1 LIKSL
6 QKLVQLY
13 LLLQQQLRTFSLK
26 MQKLSPI
33 EVNEICDELG
43 ENYPK
48 SIEQVHGGDIHNAWR
63 IEFSNKKLFLKRN
76 IRNKKFLEFEKYCL
90 QNLRK
95 YINQEN
101 LVIPEV
107 IAYKNIKNIEILLI
121 EWIDMHN
128 FDQKKLGKGLGELHL
143 KSAESNPKMF
153 GFPVEGFIGTTDQK
167 KGLED
172 NWIDCFLNLRIIP
185 QLLSLKS
192 RILDKEIINKVKE
205 KIKSELLNHKPINSL
220 VHGDLWSGNAGID
233 KSGKGV
239 IFDPASWW
247 ADNEVDIAMTKL
259 FGGFR
264 KEFYEEYYRIFP
276 IKEGFEKRIII
287 YNFYHIL
294 NHANMFG
301 GGYLKQVKDYVKAIL
316 NM

>member
-1 LIKSL
+1 
-6 QKLVQLY
+6 
-13 LLLQQQLRTFSLK
+13 

-33 EVNEICDELG
+33 EVNEICSELG
-43 ENYPK
+43 ETYPK
-48 SIEQVHGGDIHNAWR
+48 SIEQVHGGDIHSAWQ
-63 IEFSNKKLFLKRN
+63 IEFSNKKFFLKKN

-153 GFPVEGFIGTTDQK
+153 GVPGEGFIGTIDQK

-172 NWIDCFLNLRIIP
+172 NWIDCFINLRIMP
-185 QLLSLKS
+185 QLSILKNNY
-192 RILDKEIINKVKE
+192 LDNETIKKLKE
-205 KIKSELLNHKPINSL
+205 KIKTELLNHEPINAL
-220 VHGDLWSGNAGID
+220 VHGDLWSGNAGMD

-247 ADNEVDIAMTKL
+247 ADNEVDIAMTRL

-264 KEFYEEYYRIFP
+264 KEFYEEYHRIFP
-276 IKEGFEKRIII
+276 IKNGFEKRIII

-301 GGYLKQVKDYVKAIL
+301 GGYLKQVQDYVKAIL

>member
-1 LIKSL
+1 
-6 QKLVQLY
+6 
-13 LLLQQQLRTFSLK
+13 

-33 EVNEICDELG
+33 EINEICKELG

-48 SIEQVHGGDIHNAWR
+48 RIEQVHGGDIHSAWR
-63 IEFSNKKLFLKRN
+63 IEFSNKKFFLKRN

-95 YINQEN
+95 YINQAN

-107 IAYKNIKNIEILLI
+107 ISYKNIKNTEILLI

-128 FDQKKLGKGLGELHL
+128 SDQKKLGKGLGELHL

-192 RILDKEIINKVKE
+192 RILDKETINKVKE
-205 KIKSELLNHKPINSL
+205 KIKSELLNHKPINTL
-220 VHGDLWSGNAGID
+220 VHGDLWSGNAGMD
-233 KSGKGV
+233 KNGKGV

-247 ADNEVDIAMTKL
+247 ADNEVEIAMTKL

-264 KEFYEEYYRIFP
+264 KEFYEEYHRIFP
-276 IKEGFEKRIII
+276 IKIGFEKRFII

-301 GGYLKQVKDYVKAIL
+301 GGYLNQVEDYVKAIL

>member
-1 LIKSL
+1 
-6 QKLVQLY
+6 
-13 LLLQQQLRTFSLK
+13 
-26 MQKLSPI
+26 MQKLSHI
-33 EVNEICDELG
+33 EINEICEELG
-43 ENYPK
+43 ETYPK
-48 SIEQVHGGDIHNAWR
+48 SIEPVHGGDIHSAWR
-63 IEFSNKKLFLKRN
+63 IEFSTKKLFLKRN

-107 IAYKNIKNIEILLI
+107 IAYKNLKNIEILLI

-128 FDQKKLGKGLGELHL
+128 FNQTKLGKGLGELHL

-167 KGLED
+167 KGFED

-185 QLLSLKS
+185 QLLILKS
-192 RILDKEIINKVKE
+192 SSLDKEIINKVKE
-205 KIKSELLNHKPINSL
+205 KIKSELLNHKPINAL
-220 VHGDLWSGNAGID
+220 VHGDLWSGNAGMD
-233 KSGKGV
+233 NSGKGV

-264 KEFYEEYYRIFP
+264 KEFYEAYHRVFP
-276 IKEGFEKRIII
+276 IKNGFEKRIII

-301 GGYLKQVKDYVKAIL
+301 GGYLKQVKDYVNAIL

>member
-1 LIKSL
+1 
-6 QKLVQLY
+6 
-13 LLLQQQLRTFSLK
+13 

-33 EVNEICDELG
+33 EINEICEELG
-43 ENYPK
+43 ETYPK

-192 RILDKEIINKVKE
+192 RILDEEIINKVKE
-205 KIKSELLNHKPINSL
+205 KIQSELLNHKPINAL
-220 VHGDLWSGNAGID
+220 VHGDLWSGNAGMD
-233 KSGKGV
+233 KNGKGV

-264 KEFYEEYYRIFP
+264 KEFYEEYHRIFP
-276 IKEGFEKRIII
+276 IKNGFEKRIII

-301 GGYLKQVKDYVKAIL
+301 GGYLNQVEDYVKAIL
-316 NM
+316 KM

>member
-1 LIKSL
+1 
-6 QKLVQLY
+6 
-13 LLLQQQLRTFSLK
+13 

-33 EVNEICDELG
+33 EVSEICNELG
-43 ENYPK
+43 EAYPK
-48 SIEQVHGGDIHNAWR
+48 SIEQVHGGDIHSAWQ

-76 IRNKKFLEFEKYCL
+76 DRDEKFLEFEKYCL

-95 YINQEN
+95 YINKKN
-101 LVIPEV
+101 ILVPEV

-121 EWIDMHN
+121 EWIDMQN
-128 FDQKKLGKGLGELHL
+128 FDQKKLGKGLGEMHL
-143 KSAESNPKMF
+143 NANESNPKMF
-153 GFPVEGFIGTTDQK
+153 GYPVEGFIGITNQK
-167 KGLED
+167 KGWEN
-172 NWIDCFLNLRIIP
+172 NWVDCFLNIRIIP
-185 QLLSLKS
+185 QLLILKS
-192 RILDKEIINKVKE
+192 KILDETTINKLTE
-205 KIKSELLNHKPINSL
+205 KIKAELLNHKPINTL
-220 VHGDLWSGNAGID
+220 VHGDLWSGNVGID

-264 KEFYEEYYRIFP
+264 QEFYEEYHKIFP
-276 IKEGFEKRIII
+276 IKKGFEKRIII

-294 NHANMFG
+294 NHANMFCG
-301 GGYLKQVKDYVKAIL
+301 LYFNQVKDYVKVIL

>member
-1 LIKSL
+1 
-6 QKLVQLY
+6 
-13 LLLQQQLRTFSLK
+13 

-33 EVNEICDELG
+33 EINEICEELG
-43 ENYPK
+43 EKYPK

-95 YINQEN
+95 FISQEN

-192 RILDKEIINKVKE
+192 RILDEEIINKVKE
-205 KIKSELLNHKPINSL
+205 KIQSELLNHKPINAL

-233 KSGKGV
+233 KNGKGV

-264 KEFYEEYYRIFP
+264 KEFYEEYHRIFP
-276 IKEGFEKRIII
+276 IKNGFEKRIII

-301 GGYLKQVKDYVKAIL
+301 GGYLNQVEDYVKAIL
-316 NM
+316 KM

>member
-1 LIKSL
+1 
-6 QKLVQLY
+6 
-13 LLLQQQLRTFSLK
+13 

-33 EVNEICDELG
+33 EINEICEELG
-43 ENYPK
+43 ETYPK

-185 QLLSLKS
+185 QLLILKS
-192 RILDKEIINKVKE
+192 TTLDKEIINKVKE
-205 KIKSELLNHKPINSL
+205 KIKSELLNHKPINAL
-220 VHGDLWSGNAGID
+220 VHGDLWSGNAGMD
-233 KSGKGV
+233 KNGKGV

-264 KEFYEEYYRIFP
+264 KEFYEEYHRIFP
-276 IKEGFEKRIII
+276 IKNGFEKRIII

-301 GGYLKQVKDYVKAIL
+301 GGYLNQVEDYVKAIL

>member
-1 LIKSL
+1 
-6 QKLVQLY
+6 
-13 LLLQQQLRTFSLK
+13 

-33 EVNEICDELG
+33 EINEICEELG
-43 ENYPK
+43 ETYPK

-167 KGLED
+167 KGWED

-205 KIKSELLNHKPINSL
+205 KIKSELMNHKPIKTL
-220 VHGDLWSGNAGID
+220 VHGDLWSGNVGTD

-247 ADNEVDIAMTKL
+247 ADNGVDIAMTKL

-264 KEFYEEYYRIFP
+264 KEFYEEYHKIFP
-276 IKEGFEKRIII
+276 IKNGFEKRIII

-301 GGYLKQVKDYVKAIL
+301 GGYLNQVKDYVKAIL

>member
-1 LIKSL
+1 
-6 QKLVQLY
+6 
-13 LLLQQQLRTFSLK
+13 

-33 EVNEICDELG
+33 EINEICEELG
-43 ENYPK
+43 ETYPK

-185 QLLSLKS
+185 QLLILKS
-192 RILDKEIINKVKE
+192 TILDKEIINKVKE
-205 KIKSELLNHKPINSL
+205 KIKSELLNHKPINAL
-220 VHGDLWSGNAGID
+220 VHGDLWSGNAGMD
-233 KSGKGV
+233 KNGKGV

-264 KEFYEEYYRIFP
+264 KEFYEEYHRIFP
-276 IKEGFEKRIII
+276 IKNGFEKRIII

-301 GGYLKQVKDYVKAIL
+301 GGYLNQVEDYVKAIL

>member
-1 LIKSL
+1 
-6 QKLVQLY
+6 
-13 LLLQQQLRTFSLK
+13 

-33 EVNEICDELG
+33 EINEICEELG
-43 ENYPK
+43 EKYPK

-76 IRNKKFLEFEKYCL
+76 IRNKKFLKFEKYCL

-205 KIKSELLNHKPINSL
+205 KIKSELLNHKPINAL
-220 VHGDLWSGNAGID
+220 VHGDLWSGNAGMD
-233 KSGKGV
+233 KNGKGV

-259 FGGFR
+259 FGGFK
-264 KEFYEEYYRIFP
+264 KEFYEEYHRVFP
-276 IKEGFEKRIII
+276 IKNGFEKRIII

-301 GGYLKQVKDYVKAIL
+301 GGYSQQVKDYVKEIL
-316 NM
+316 HM

>member
-1 LIKSL
+1 
-6 QKLVQLY
+6 
-13 LLLQQQLRTFSLK
+13 

-33 EVNEICDELG
+33 EINEICEELG
-43 ENYPK
+43 ETYPK

-205 KIKSELLNHKPINSL
+205 KIKSELLNHKPINAL
-220 VHGDLWSGNAGID
+220 VHGDLWSGNAGMD
-233 KSGKGV
+233 KNGKGV

-264 KEFYEEYYRIFP
+264 KEFYEEYHKIFP
-276 IKEGFEKRIII
+276 IKNGIEKRIII

-301 GGYLKQVKDYVKAIL
+301 GGYINQVEDYVKAIL

>member
-1 LIKSL
+1 
-6 QKLVQLY
+6 
-13 LLLQQQLRTFSLK
+13 

-33 EVNEICDELG
+33 EINEICEELG
-43 ENYPK
+43 ETYPK
-48 SIEQVHGGDIHNAWR
+48 SIEQVHGGDIHSAWR

-192 RILDKEIINKVKE
+192 RILDKEITNKVKE
-205 KIKSELLNHKPINSL
+205 KIQSELLNHKPINAL
-220 VHGDLWSGNAGID
+220 VHGDLWSGNAGMD
-233 KSGKGV
+233 KNGKGV

-264 KEFYEEYYRIFP
+264 KEFYEEYHRIFP
-276 IKEGFEKRIII
+276 IKNGFEKRIII

-301 GGYLKQVKDYVKAIL
+301 GGYLNQVEDYVKAIL

>member
-1 LIKSL
+1 
-6 QKLVQLY
+6 
-13 LLLQQQLRTFSLK
+13 

-33 EVNEICDELG
+33 EINEICEELG
-43 ENYPK
+43 ETYPK

-101 LVIPEV
+101 LVIPKV

-205 KIKSELLNHKPINSL
+205 KIKSELLNHKPINAL
-220 VHGDLWSGNAGID
+220 VHGDLWSGNAGMD
-233 KSGKGV
+233 KNGKGV

-264 KEFYEEYYRIFP
+264 KEFYEEYHRIFP
-276 IKEGFEKRIII
+276 IKNGFEKRIII

-301 GGYLKQVKDYVKAIL
+301 GGYLNQVEDYIKAIL

>member
-1 LIKSL
+1 
-6 QKLVQLY
+6 
-13 LLLQQQLRTFSLK
+13 

-33 EVNEICDELG
+33 EINEICEELG
-43 ENYPK
+43 ETYPK
-48 SIEQVHGGDIHNAWR
+48 SIEQVHGGDIHSAWR
-63 IEFSNKKLFLKRN
+63 IEFSNKKLFLKKN

-205 KIKSELLNHKPINSL
+205 KIKSELLNHKPINAL
-220 VHGDLWSGNAGID
+220 VHGDLWSGNAGMD
-233 KSGKGV
+233 KNGKGV

-264 KEFYEEYYRIFP
+264 KEFYEEYHKIFP
-276 IKEGFEKRIII
+276 IKKGFEKRIII

>member
-1 LIKSL
+1 
-6 QKLVQLY
+6 
-13 LLLQQQLRTFSLK
+13 

-33 EVNEICDELG
+33 EINEICEELG
-43 ENYPK
+43 ETYPK

-205 KIKSELLNHKPINSL
+205 KIKSELLNHKPINAL
-220 VHGDLWSGNAGID
+220 VHGDLWSGNAGMD
-233 KSGKGV
+233 KNGKGV
-239 IFDPASWW
+239 LFDPASWW

-264 KEFYEEYYRIFP
+264 KEFYEEYHRIFP
-276 IKEGFEKRIII
+276 IKNGFEKRIII

-301 GGYLKQVKDYVKAIL
+301 GGYLNQVEDYVKAIL

>member
-1 LIKSL
+1 
-6 QKLVQLY
+6 
-13 LLLQQQLRTFSLK
+13 

-33 EVNEICDELG
+33 EVNEICEELG
-43 ENYPK
+43 ETYPK
-48 SIEQVHGGDIHNAWR
+48 SIEQVHGGDIHSAWR

-205 KIKSELLNHKPINSL
+205 KIKSELLNHKPINAL
-220 VHGDLWSGNAGID
+220 VHGDLWSGNAGMD

-264 KEFYEEYYRIFP
+264 KEFYEEYHRIFP
-276 IKEGFEKRIII
+276 IKNGFEKRIII

-301 GGYLKQVKDYVKAIL
+301 GGYLKQVEDYVNAIL

>member
-1 LIKSL
+1 
-6 QKLVQLY
+6 
-13 LLLQQQLRTFSLK
+13 

-33 EVNEICDELG
+33 EINEICEELG
-43 ENYPK
+43 EKYPK

-76 IRNKKFLEFEKYCL
+76 IRNEKFLEFEKYCL
-90 QNLRK
+90 QHLRK

-107 IAYKNIKNIEILLI
+107 IAYKNIKNIEVLLI

-192 RILDKEIINKVKE
+192 RILDEEIINKVKE
-205 KIKSELLNHKPINSL
+205 KIQSELLNHKPINAL

-233 KSGKGV
+233 KNGKGV

-264 KEFYEEYYRIFP
+264 KEFYEEYHRIFP
-276 IKEGFEKRIII
+276 IKNGFEKRIII

-301 GGYLKQVKDYVKAIL
+301 GGYLNQVEDYVKAIL
-316 NM
+316 KM

>member
-1 LIKSL
+1 
-6 QKLVQLY
+6 
-13 LLLQQQLRTFSLK
+13 

-33 EVNEICDELG
+33 EINEICEELG
-43 ENYPK
+43 EIYPK

-76 IRNKKFLEFEKYCL
+76 IRNKNFLEFEKYCL

-107 IAYKNIKNIEILLI
+107 IAYNNIKNIEILFI
-121 EWIDMHN
+121 EWIDMHY

-143 KSAESNPKMF
+143 NSAESNPKMF

-192 RILDKEIINKVKE
+192 IILDKEIINKVKE
-205 KIKSELLNHKPINSL
+205 KIKSELQNHKPINAL
-220 VHGDLWSGNAGID
+220 VHGDLWSGNAGMD
-233 KSGKGV
+233 KNGKGV

-259 FGGFR
+259 FGGFG
-264 KEFYEEYYRIFP
+264 KEFYEEYHRIFP
-276 IKEGFEKRIII
+276 IKKGFEKRIII
-287 YNFYHIL
+287 YNFYHVL

-316 NM
+316 KM

>member
-1 LIKSL
+1 
-6 QKLVQLY
+6 
-13 LLLQQQLRTFSLK
+13 
-26 MQKLSPI
+26 MQKLSLI
-33 EVNEICDELG
+33 EINEICKELG
-43 ENYPK
+43 ETYPK
-48 SIEQVHGGDIHNAWR
+48 SIEQVHGGNIDNAWR

-107 IAYKNIKNIEILLI
+107 IAYKNIKNIEVLLI
-121 EWIDMHN
+121 EWLDMHN

-205 KIKSELLNHKPINSL
+205 KIQSELLNHKPINAL
-220 VHGDLWSGNAGID
+220 VHGDLWSGNAGMD
-233 KSGKGV
+233 KNGKGV

-264 KEFYEEYYRIFP
+264 KEFYEEYHRIFP
-276 IKEGFEKRIII
+276 IKNGFEKRIII

-294 NHANMFG
+294 NHANMYG
-301 GGYLKQVKDYVKAIL
+301 GGYLNQVEDYVKAIL

>member
-1 LIKSL
+1 
-6 QKLVQLY
+6 
-13 LLLQQQLRTFSLK
+13 
-26 MQKLSPI
+26 MQKLSSI
-33 EVNEICDELG
+33 EINEICEELG
-43 ENYPK
+43 ETYPK
-48 SIEQVHGGDIHNAWR
+48 SIEQVNGGDIHGAWR

-192 RILDKEIINKVKE
+192 RILDKETINKVKE
-205 KIKSELLNHKPINSL
+205 KIKSELLNHKPINAL
-220 VHGDLWSGNAGID
+220 VHGDLWSGNAGMD
-233 KSGKGV
+233 KNGKGV

-264 KEFYEEYYRIFP
+264 KEFYEEYHKIFP
-276 IKEGFEKRIII
+276 IKNGFEKRIII

-301 GGYLKQVKDYVKAIL
+301 GGYLKQVQDYVKAIL

>member
-1 LIKSL
+1 
-6 QKLVQLY
+6 
-13 LLLQQQLRTFSLK
+13 

-33 EVNEICDELG
+33 EINEICEELG
-43 ENYPK
+43 ETYPK

-63 IEFSNKKLFLKRN
+63 IEFSNKKLFLKKN

-205 KIKSELLNHKPINSL
+205 KIKSELLNHKPINAL
-220 VHGDLWSGNAGID
+220 VHGDLWSGNAGMD
-233 KSGKGV
+233 KNGKGV

-264 KEFYEEYYRIFP
+264 KEFYEEYHKIFP
-276 IKEGFEKRIII
+276 IKNGFEKRIII

-301 GGYLKQVKDYVKAIL
+301 GGYLNQVEDYVKAIL

>member
-1 LIKSL
+1 
-6 QKLVQLY
+6 
-13 LLLQQQLRTFSLK
+13 

-33 EVNEICDELG
+33 EINEICEELG
-43 ENYPK
+43 ETYPK

-205 KIKSELLNHKPINSL
+205 KIKSELLNHKPINAL
-220 VHGDLWSGNAGID
+220 VHGDLWSGNAGMD
-233 KSGKGV
+233 KNGKGV

-264 KEFYEEYYRIFP
+264 KEFYEEYHRIFP
-276 IKEGFEKRIII
+276 IKNGFEKRIII

-301 GGYLKQVKDYVKAIL
+301 GGYLNQVENYVKAIL

>member
-1 LIKSL
+1 
-6 QKLVQLY
+6 
-13 LLLQQQLRTFSLK
+13 

-33 EVNEICDELG
+33 EINEICEELG
-43 ENYPK
+43 ETYPK
-48 SIEQVHGGDIHNAWR
+48 SIEQVHGGDIHSAWQ

-185 QLLSLKS
+185 QLSSLKS

-205 KIKSELLNHKPINSL
+205 KIKSELLNHKPINAL
-220 VHGDLWSGNAGID
+220 VHGDLWSGNAGMD
-233 KSGKGV
+233 KNGKGV

-264 KEFYEEYYRIFP
+264 KEFYEEYHRIFP
-276 IKEGFEKRIII
+276 IKNGFEKRIII

-301 GGYLKQVKDYVKAIL
+301 GGYLKQVEDYVKAIL

>member
-1 LIKSL
+1 
-6 QKLVQLY
+6 
-13 LLLQQQLRTFSLK
+13 

-33 EVNEICDELG
+33 EINEICEELG
-43 ENYPK
+43 ETYPK

-205 KIKSELLNHKPINSL
+205 KIKSELLNHKPINAL
-220 VHGDLWSGNAGID
+220 VHGDLWSGNAGMD
-233 KSGKGV
+233 KNGKGV

-264 KEFYEEYYRIFP
+264 KEFYEEYHRIFP
-276 IKEGFEKRIII
+276 IKNGFEKRIII

-301 GGYLKQVKDYVKAIL
+301 GGYLNQVNDYVKAIL

>member
-1 LIKSL
+1 
-6 QKLVQLY
+6 
-13 LLLQQQLRTFSLK
+13 

-43 ENYPK
+43 ETYPK
-48 SIEQVHGGDIHNAWR
+48 SIEQVHGGDIHSAWQ
-63 IEFSNKKLFLKRN
+63 IEFSNKKVFLKKN

-107 IAYKNIKNIEILLI
+107 IAYKSIKNVEILLI
-121 EWIDMHN
+121 EWIDMDN
-128 FDQKKLGKGLGELHL
+128 FDQKKLGIGLGEMHL
-143 KSAESNPKMF
+143 KSSESNPKMF
-153 GFPVEGFIGTTDQK
+153 GYPVEGFIGMTDQK
-167 KGLED
+167 KGWED
-172 NWIDCFLNLRIIP
+172 NWIDCFLKLRIIP
-185 QLLSLKS
+185 QLLNLKS
-192 RILDKEIINKVKE
+192 TILDKEIINKVKE
-205 KIKSELLNHKPINSL
+205 KIKSELLNHKPINAL
-220 VHGDLWSGNAGID
+220 VHGDLWSGNAGMD
-233 KSGKGV
+233 KSGRGV
-239 IFDPASWW
+239 IFDPSSWW

-264 KEFYEEYYRIFP
+264 QEFYEEYHRIFP
-276 IKEGFEKRIII
+276 KKTGFEKRIII

-301 GGYLKQVKDYVKAIL
+301 GAYIKQVKDYVKEIL

>member
-1 LIKSL
+1 
-6 QKLVQLY
+6 
-13 LLLQQQLRTFSLK
+13 

-33 EVNEICDELG
+33 EVNEICNELG
-43 ENYPK
+43 ETYPK
-48 SIEQVHGGDIHNAWR
+48 KIEQVHGGDIHSAWR
-63 IEFSNKKLFLKRN
+63 IEFSNKKLFLKKN
-76 IRNKKFLEFEKYCL
+76 IRDKKFLEFEKYCL
-90 QNLRK
+90 QNLKK
-95 YINQEN
+95 YLNKEN

-107 IAYKNIKNIEILLI
+107 IAYKNIKNIEILVI
-121 EWIDMHN
+121 EWIDMDN

-143 KSAESNPKMF
+143 KSSESNPNMF
-153 GFPVEGFIGTTDQK
+153 GSPVEGFIGTTDQK
-167 KGLED
+167 KGWED

-185 QLLSLKS
+185 QLLILQS
-192 RILDKEIINKVKE
+192 RFLDKEIINQVKE
-205 KIKSELLNHKPINSL
+205 KIKSELLHHQPINAL
-220 VHGDLWSGNAGID
+220 VHGDLWSGNAGTD
-233 KSGKGV
+233 QSGRGV

-264 KEFYEEYYRIFP
+264 SEFYEEYHRIFP
-276 IKEGFEKRIII
+276 IKNGFEKRIII

>member
-1 LIKSL
+1 
-6 QKLVQLY
+6 
-13 LLLQQQLRTFSLK
+13 

-33 EVNEICDELG
+33 EINVICEELG
-43 ENYPK
+43 ETYPK
-48 SIEQVHGGDIHNAWR
+48 RVEQVNGGDIHSAWR
-63 IEFSNKKLFLKRN
+63 IEFSSKKLFLKRN

-107 IAYKNIKNIEILLI
+107 IAYKKIKNIEILLI

-172 NWIDCFLNLRIIP
+172 NWIDCFLNLRIMP
-185 QLLSLKS
+185 QLLILKS
-192 RILDKEIINKVKE
+192 KILDKEIINKVKE
-205 KIKSELLNHKPINSL
+205 KIKSELLNHKPINAL

-233 KSGKGV
+233 ENGKGV
-239 IFDPASWW
+239 IYDPASWW
-247 ADNEVDIAMTKL
+247 ADHEVDIAMTKL
-259 FGGFR
+259 FGGFS
-264 KEFYEEYYRIFP
+264 KEFYEAYHRIFP
-276 IKEGFEKRIII
+276 IKKEFEKRIII

-301 GGYLKQVKDYVKAIL
+301 GGYLKQVEDYVKAIL

>member
-1 LIKSL
+1 
-6 QKLVQLY
+6 
-13 LLLQQQLRTFSLK
+13 

-33 EVNEICDELG
+33 EINEICEELG
-43 ENYPK
+43 ETYPK

-128 FDQKKLGKGLGELHL
+128 FDQKKLGIGLGELHL
-143 KSAESNPKMF
+143 KSAESNPKMV
-153 GFPVEGFIGTTDQK
+153 GFAVEGVIGRTDQK
-167 KGLED
+167 KGLAD

-205 KIKSELLNHKPINSL
+205 KIKAELLYHKPINAL
-220 VHGDLWSGNAGID
+220 VHGDLWSGNAGMD
-233 KSGKGV
+233 KNGKGV

-264 KEFYEEYYRIFP
+264 KEFYEEYHKIFP
-276 IKEGFEKRIII
+276 IKNGFDKRIII

-301 GGYLKQVKDYVKAIL
+301 GGYLNQVEDYVKAIL

>member
-1 LIKSL
+1 
-6 QKLVQLY
+6 
-13 LLLQQQLRTFSLK
+13 

-33 EVNEICDELG
+33 EINEICEELG
-43 ENYPK
+43 ETYPK
-48 SIEQVHGGDIHNAWR
+48 SIEEVHGGDINSAWR
-63 IEFSNKKLFLKRN
+63 LEFSNKKLFLKRN

-192 RILDKEIINKVKE
+192 RILDKEIIYKVKE
-205 KIKSELLNHKPINSL
+205 KIKSELLNHKPINAL
-220 VHGDLWSGNAGID
+220 VHGDLWSGNAGMD
-233 KSGKGV
+233 KNGKGV

-264 KEFYEEYYRIFP
+264 KEFYEEYHRIFP
-276 IKEGFEKRIII
+276 IKNGFEKRIII

-301 GGYLKQVKDYVKAIL
+301 GGYLNQVEDYVKAIL

>member
-1 LIKSL
+1 
-6 QKLVQLY
+6 
-13 LLLQQQLRTFSLK
+13 

-33 EVNEICDELG
+33 EINEICEDLG
-43 ENYPK
+43 ETYPK

-63 IEFSNKKLFLKRN
+63 IEFSNKKLFLKKN

-192 RILDKEIINKVKE
+192 KILDKEIINKIKE
-205 KIKSELLNHKPINSL
+205 KIKSELLNHKPINAL
-220 VHGDLWSGNAGID
+220 VHGDLWSGNVGLD
-233 KSGKGV
+233 KNGKGV

-264 KEFYEEYYRIFP
+264 KEFYEEYHRIFP
-276 IKEGFEKRIII
+276 LKNGFEKRIII

-301 GGYLKQVKDYVKAIL
+301 GGYLNQVEDYVKAIL

>member
-1 LIKSL
+1 
-6 QKLVQLY
+6 
-13 LLLQQQLRTFSLK
+13 

-43 ENYPK
+43 ETYPK

-95 YINQEN
+95 YNNQEN

-107 IAYKNIKNIEILLI
+107 IAYKNIKNVEILLI

-128 FDQKKLGKGLGELHL
+128 FEQKKLGKGLGELHL

-153 GFPVEGFIGTTDQK
+153 GFPVNGFIGTTDQK
-167 KGLED
+167 IGLEE
-172 NWIDCFLNLRIIP
+172 NWINCFLNLRIIP
-185 QLLSLKS
+185 QLLILKPTT
-192 RILDKEIINKVKE
+192 LDKEIINKVKE
-205 KIKSELLNHKPINSL
+205 KIKTELLNHEPINAL

-233 KSGKGV
+233 KTGKGV

-264 KEFYEEYYRIFP
+264 QEFYEEYHRIFP
-276 IKEGFEKRIII
+276 IKNGFEKRIII

-301 GGYLKQVKDYVKAIL
+301 GGYLKQVEDYVKAIL